1 MVEDLYFNLR
11 KQQQLFINLKK
22 NSRRRIKLDGH
33 MLKLKRFYYNNKGTE
48 RKENVMNS
56 WYTRRSTRRKAF
68 ERVAFQ
74 KKKSDKNYKPQS
86 T

>member
-1 MVEDLYFNLR
+1 
-11 KQQQLFINLKK
+11 
-22 NSRRRIKLDGH
+22 